1 MGGYADEGLSQTPQ
15 FEITDERSVE
25 EVAAA
30 IVKHGYQPVYK
41 DWDLIA

>member
-1 MGGYADEGLSQTPQ
+1 MGGYTATPAEQTPQ
-15 FEITDERSVE
+15 FEITDTRSVE

-30 IVKHGYQPVYK
+30 ITAHGYQPVYK